1 MEKELNNYLT
11 LNDKLKN
18 GIAFANKE
26 YKKANNNMQIE
37 YECGIIIKKSNDS
50 EITKEEII
58 KYTIATLFSK
68 LNSNN
73 DGSNYEIKSLI
84 RNELRKYKNN
94 N

>member
-1 MEKELNNYLT
+1 MEKELNNYLK

-50 EITKEEII
+50 EIT
-58 KYTIATLFSK
+58 
-68 LNSNN
+68 
-73 DGSNYEIKSLI
+73 
-84 RNELRKYKNN
+84 NE
-94 N
+94 